1 MFPGDAGAMERDRS
15 PADCKKGSSSIT
27 SWSIKCEKQADK
39 KKRGGGADNTKG
51 VMGWSGARAGRGAD
65 VAAVPDVR
73 SSS

>member
-39 KKRGGGADNTKG
+39 KKGGGADNTKG
-51 VMGWSGARAGRGAD
+51 VMGCCQ
-65 VAAVPDVR
+65 VPGQVEVLMSQR
-73 SSS
+73 FQM

>member
-1 MFPGDAGAMERDRS
+1 MIVVQLIVKRDRQVLPHGVS
-15 PADCKKGSSSIT
+15 SVKNKQIRKKG
-27 SWSIKCEKQADK
+27 
-39 KKRGGGADNTKG
+39 GGGADNTKG